1 MYTINITNNTIANAI
16 INMCENLSICDSGV
30 AQGFKYSRKK
40 DILKSHKDGSF
51 AKFINEIRKRQINKH
66 SLNNGQ

>member
-1 MYTINITNNTIANAI
+1 MLRKDLNI
-16 INMCENLSICDSGV
+16 
-30 AQGFKYSRKK
+30 QGKK

-66 SLNNGQ
+66 SPNNGQ